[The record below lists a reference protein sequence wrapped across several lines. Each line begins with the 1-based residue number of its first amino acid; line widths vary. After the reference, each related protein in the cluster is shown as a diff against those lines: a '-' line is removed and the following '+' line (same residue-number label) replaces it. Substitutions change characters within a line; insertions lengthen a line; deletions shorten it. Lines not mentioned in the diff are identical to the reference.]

1 VIGPAARVRQ
11 ALAQADLLLLA
22 ARVLSSPS
30 DARLNEL
37 RVSEADLRALIAGT
51 GMRERPR
58 LTDTLRACLDL
69 AQSTALVDWRR
80 EYTRLFDASVAC
92 PINETAYVRRDK
104 GAVIADI
111 CGFYRAFGFK
121 PAETSGEKPDHIV
134 CELEFAAMLLI
145 MLAQACQDD
154 DENAARITDDA
165 LRAFLG
171 DHLAEWLTPFCRR
184 LADATSLPLYV
195 RAAMLLQSTWE
206 AMAEAL
212 NLPIS
217 PPLWPGGPGPD
228 DEGGGTPYE
237 CGMAEAEQGQPIA
250 LTGPPGSGLPR
261 PEEPPVC
268 GWRPPTPGSRRS
280 DA

>member
-1 VIGPAARVRQ
+1 VDRIRGAAVIGPAARVRQ

-104 GAVIADI
+104 GAVM
-111 CGFYRAFGFK
+111 
-121 PAETSGEKPDHIV
+121 
-134 CELEFAAMLLI
+134 EFAAMLLI